1 MTFSPF
7 KTVGLVAATALLAT
21 PAYAHDGDHS
31 MGVFATVMHWLS
43 SPTHSLFAVAA
54 GAGIVVGLYA
64 LNKKRA

>member
-7 KTVGLVAATALLAT
+7 KTATAVIASALIAA

-31 MGVFATVMHWLS
+31 MSFVSTVLHWLS

-54 GAGIVVGLYA
+54 GAAFVVGVYA